1 MDNQFEIIKLSRKGV
16 LSYTKNLTEKQYNHI
31 PKGFKNNIAW
41 NIGHVLVTQQLLTH
55 RLSGIDCVIDAEL
68 IDKFGKG
75 AKPQENYLISDI
87 IAIKSQ
93 LISVVE
99 QTQKL
104 YKQGKF
110 KTFKTYYTSVGY
122 TLNNI
127 EEAIAFNNFH
137 EGMHLGIIMSLIK
150 LV

>member
-1 MDNQFEIIKLSRKGV
+1 MDNQFEITKLSRKGV

-55 RLSGIDCVIDAEL
+55 RLSGIDCVIDEEL

-75 AKPQENYLISDI
+75 AKPQENYTIADI

-93 LISVVE
+93 LISAVE

-127 EEAIAFNNFH
+127 EEAIAFCNLH

-150 LV
+150 LA